1 MLLRQHTPTLNQS
14 ILHHIAETHLTRP
27 VKPLV
32 KGRKPFEAEFL
43 VDTGAIDCR
52 VPASALK
59 KLGIKA
65 EGRDVYELANGEAV
79 EYTYGHARIA
89 FMGAETVTR
98 MIFGPEDAEP
108 ILGVAAL
115 ESTGIGIDPVT
126 RTLRRMAAKPLK
138 RVRNRRHRQ

>member
-1 MLLRQHTPTLNQS
+1 MGV
-14 ILHHIAETHLTRP
+14 THVTGA

-138 RVRNRRHRQ
+138 RVRNRRRRQ

>member
-14 ILHHIAETHLTRP
+14 ILHDMSVTHVTGT

-32 KGRKPFEAEFL
+32 KGRKTFEAEFL

-108 ILGVAAL
+108 ILGVAL

-138 RVRNRRHRQ
+138 RVRNRRRRQ